1 MPLQKRGIRP
11 NEGHLEGHSSTEGHV
26 GQYVPFLGQNVG

>member
-11 NEGHLEGHSSTEGHV
+11 NDGHLEGHGGVCPPAVEKISV
-26 GQYVPFLGQNVG
+26 LQ